1 MLITTPKYEP
11 ACMRI
16 KRVDMRIAL
25 LATLVLFFISSSP
38 AYAGCSKNEICAMLG
53 KMTHFGILD
62 KCPGSGP
69 LLAECKKVNETTIE
83 DLPPAEFVDNGDG
96 TITDTV
102 NKLVWTKKG
111 TQNKEGKLNKV
122 KLKIAKKIAAAAN
135 NGGRTNWRIPS
146 LQELRTLLF
155 SQRVL
160 NAGGKKAWIN
170 PIFDDGVGHYY
181 WSSTTCDQ
189 VSVIKDR
196 YQKKICQQGESAAWL
211 VHFNINAVFWHH
223 KTEDYHVWLVADLN

>member
-1 MLITTPKYEP
+1 MVKERIHVRIT
-11 ACMRI
+11 
-16 KRVDMRIAL
+16 
-25 LATLVLFFISSSP
+25 LAALVLFFLNNFP
-38 AYAGCSKNEICAMLG
+38 AYAGCSKSEICSMLG

-69 LLAECKKVNETTIE
+69 LLAECKKVKETTIE
-83 DLPPAEFVDNGDG
+83 DLPPAKFVDNGDG
-96 TITDTV
+96 TVTDTV
-102 NKLVWTKKG
+102 NKLIWIKQGKRDK
-111 TQNKEGKLNKV
+111 QGKLNKV
-122 KLKIAKKIAAAAN
+122 KLKVAKQIAELASD
-135 NGGRTNWRIPS
+135 GGRSDWRIPS
-146 LQELRTLLF
+146 LSELRTLLF
-155 SQRVL
+155 SERVI
-160 NAGGKKAWIN
+160 NAGGKKSWIN

-189 VSVIKDR
+189 VSVITDR

>member
-1 MLITTPKYEP
+1 MDK
-11 ACMRI
+11 
-16 KRVDMRIAL
+16 KKAL
-25 LATLVLFFISSSP
+25 RT
-38 AYAGCSKNEICAMLG
+38 SKAN
-53 KMTHFGILD
+53 
-62 KCPGSGP
+62 
-69 LLAECKKVNETTIE
+69 
-83 DLPPAEFVDNGDG
+83 
-96 TITDTV
+96 
-102 NKLVWTKKG
+102 
-111 TQNKEGKLNKV
+111 LNKV
-122 KLKIAKKIAAAAN
+122 KLKVAKTIAKSARD
-135 NGGRTNWRIPS
+135 GGRTNWRIPS
-146 LQELRTLLF
+146 LPELKTLLF
-155 SQRVL
+155 SERVL